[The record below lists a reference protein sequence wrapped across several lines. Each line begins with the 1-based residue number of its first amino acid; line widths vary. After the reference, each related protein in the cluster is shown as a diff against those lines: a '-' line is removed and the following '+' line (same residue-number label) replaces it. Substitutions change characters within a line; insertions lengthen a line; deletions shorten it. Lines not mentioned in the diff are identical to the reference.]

1 MLLSILIPTLE
12 SRRASFLR
20 LYQRLDRQIVQNNAC
35 SDVEILV
42 LEDGGQHSIGK
53 KRNALLQRAAGR
65 FVVFVDDDDDVSDDY
80 VRLITGALWER
91 PDVDCIGIKGQVTF
105 RGRHPR
111 TLIYSLQY
119 DHYSTREGDYVRPP
133 QHITPIRRDIAIRYP
148 FADTSYSEDYDW
160 ALQMRSDSAL
170 RHEYFIDEILYY
182 YFSRRR
188 WAYQRLLDCTERV
201 RHRLGLRLVNR
212 VRIRRRLAALL
223 AKDA

>member
-1 MLLSILIPTLE
+1 
-12 SRRASFLR
+12 
-20 LYQRLDRQIVQNNAC
+20 
-35 SDVEILV
+35 VEILV
-42 LEDGGQHSIGK
+42 FEDGGQHSIGR

-119 DHYSTREGDYVRPP
+119 DHYGTRGGEYVRPP

-148 FADTSYSEDYDW
+148 FADTSHSEDYDW
-160 ALQMRSDSAL
+160 ALQMRSDCAL
-170 RHEYFIDEILYY
+170 RQEYFIDEILYY
-182 YFSRRR
+182 YFSRRS
-188 WAYQRLLDCTERV
+188 WAYQQLLDCTERV

-212 VRIRRRLAALL
+212 VRIKRRLAALL